1 MSTKRVISINT
12 SSKIYHKH
20 GCRYVKKMLPQNRL
34 DISKKEIRR
43 QGFHCCRYCNSMNH
57 HYNTEQTIM
66 NHYAKNKNMEF
77 QYVDGILYVKTEIS
91 LWKLVYSRKE
101 EKIAIYHRNTSP
113 EPVNLN
119 CLEKEQFH
127 RQRDMEYAETIQ
139 GCLNYIYEHDQYRS
153 ALERGEKNIHYS
165 SKKYERQAVKNEK
178 RRNINRVYYLFSVL
192 EKQNEGYKKLSLC

>member
-66 NHYAKNKNMEF
+66 NHYAKNKNMAT
-77 QYVDGILYVKTEIS
+77 LAEIIKFVIKLAPLKSS
-91 LWKLVYSRKE
+91 LKL
-101 EKIAIYHRNTSP
+101 
-113 EPVNLN
+113 
-119 CLEKEQFH
+119 
-127 RQRDMEYAETIQ
+127 
-139 GCLNYIYEHDQYRS
+139 
-153 ALERGEKNIHYS
+153 
-165 SKKYERQAVKNEK
+165 
-178 RRNINRVYYLFSVL
+178 
-192 EKQNEGYKKLSLC
+192 